1 MFARAPQSPSN
12 SRTPLQNQKFA
23 LSNNASSIRIEIPV
37 KQPCDEAVVRSD
49 GSTNP
54 SRTPSQAWVLVATI
68 LGSSMAFI
76 DGTVVNVALPAL
88 QSNLHATVVDVQWVV
103 ESYGLFLA
111 ALLLI
116 GGAMGDSFGRR
127 SVFLFG
133 TGLFAAASVG
143 CGLSSSIS
151 QLIIARSFQGIGAA
165 FLVPSS
171 LAIISASFDEKSRGR
186 AIGTWSGFTAITTAL
201 GPVLGG
207 WLIEHASWNWVFL
220 INVPIAAAVIA
231 ISLWHIS
238 ESRSSTPQKTDWLGA
253 AFATIGLGGIVFG
266 FVESANLGWRH
277 PLVLGSLI
285 VGFASLIVFVFVEK
299 RVAAPMVPLSLFKS
313 RSFTG
318 ANLLTLLLYAALGI
332 FFFLFPMN
340 LIQVQKYSTTATG
353 AAALPLILLM
363 FFLSRWSGGLV
374 ARFGPKL
381 PLIVGPL
388 IAAAGFLLFALPSVG
403 ASYWTTF
410 FPAFVVLGLGMAV
423 SVAPLTTVVMSSV
436 EQARAGTASGI
447 NNAVS
452 RVAGVLAV
460 AILGIVMVGA
470 FSHRLQ
476 QSLATLDLAPGVLH
490 QIQSSEIRLAGLEV
504 PSDLDAR
511 TSSALRAAI
520 DQAFVLG
527 FRLIM
532 LLCAGLA
539 VASAAV
545 ASRMIPSRAVPQ
557 VSKFNGVVVAK
568 IQKLK
573 DSIFR
578 REKITYGEKFGAS
591 A

>member
-1 MFARAPQSPSN
+1 M
-12 SRTPLQNQKFA
+12 
-23 LSNNASSIRIEIPV
+23 
-37 KQPCDEAVVRSD
+37 KQPCDEAVVRS
-49 GSTNP
+49 GSSNALCRTQ
-54 SRTPSQAWVLVATI
+54 SRAWVLAATI

-88 QSNLHATVVDVQWVV
+88 QSSLQATVVDVQWVV
-103 ESYGLFLA
+103 ESYGLFLS

-116 GGAMGDSFGRR
+116 GGALGDSVGRR
-127 SVFLFG
+127 SIFLLG
-133 TGLFAAASVG
+133 TGVFATASVG
-143 CGLSSSIS
+143 CGLSSNIS
-151 QLIIARSFQGIGAA
+151 QLIVARCVQGIGAA

-171 LAIISASFDEKSRGR
+171 LAIISAFFDEKSRGQ
-186 AIGTWSGFTAITTAL
+186 AIGTWSGFTAITAAL

-207 WLIEHASWNWVFL
+207 WLIEHASWHWVFF
-220 INVPIAAAVIA
+220 INVPVAAAVIA
-231 ISLWHIS
+231 ISLWHIP
-238 ESRSSTPQKTDWLGA
+238 ESRSSTPQNADWLGA
-253 AFATIGLGGIVFG
+253 SVATVSLAGIVFG
-266 FVESANLGWRH
+266 FVKSATLGWSH
-277 PLVLGSLI
+277 ALVLGSLI
-285 VGFASLIVFVFVEK
+285 VGFGALILFVYVER
-299 RVAAPMVPLSLFKS
+299 RVASPMVPLSLFKS
-313 RSFTG
+313 SSFTG

-332 FFFLFPMN
+332 FFFLFPLN

-353 AAALPLILLM
+353 AAALPLILLL

-374 ARFGPKL
+374 ARFGPKA

-436 EQARAGTASGI
+436 EQTRAGTASGI

-460 AILGIVMVGA
+460 AILGIVMVSA

-511 TSSALRAAI
+511 TSWALRAAI

-532 LLCAGLA
+532 LLCACLA

-545 ASRMIPSRAVPQ
+545 ALRMIPSRAV
-557 VSKFNGVVVAK
+557 
-568 IQKLK
+568 
-573 DSIFR
+573 
-578 REKITYGEKFGAS
+578 T
-591 A
+591 

>member
-1 MFARAPQSPSN
+1 
-12 SRTPLQNQKFA
+12 
-23 LSNNASSIRIEIPV
+23 
-37 KQPCDEAVVRSD
+37 
-49 GSTNP
+49 
-54 SRTPSQAWVLVATI
+54 
-68 LGSSMAFI
+68 MAFI

-88 QSNLHATVVDVQWVV
+88 QSSLHATVVDVQWVV

-143 CGLSSSIS
+143 CGLSANIS
-151 QLIIARSFQGIGAA
+151 QLIVARSFQGIGAA

-171 LAIISASFDEKSRGR
+171 LAIISASFDEESRGR

-207 WLIEHASWNWVFL
+207 WLIEHASWHWVFL
-220 INVPIAAAVIA
+220 INVPIAVAVIA
-231 ISLWHIS
+231 ISLWHIP
-238 ESRSSTPQKTDWLGA
+238 ESRSSTRQKTDWLGA

-277 PLVLGSLI
+277 PLVVGSLI
-285 VGFASLIVFVFVEK
+285 VGFASLIAFVFVEK
-299 RVAAPMVPLSLFKS
+299 REASPMVPLSLFKS

-353 AAALPLILLM
+353 AAALPLILLI

-374 ARFGPKL
+374 AHFGPKL

-403 ASYWTTF
+403 ESYWLTF

-423 SVAPLTTVVMSSV
+423 SVAPLTTVVMNSV
-436 EQARAGTASGI
+436 DQAHAGTASGI

-460 AILGIVMVGA
+460 AVFGIVMVSAFGA
-470 FSHRLQ
+470 RLQ
-476 QSLATLDLAPGVLH
+476 HSLAGLNLAPAALH
-490 QIQSSEIRLAGLEV
+490 QIQSSVIRLAGLEV
-504 PSDLDAR
+504 PAGLDPQT
-511 TSSALRAAI
+511 TSAIQSAVAHSFIYA
-520 DQAFVLG
+520 
-527 FRLIM
+527 FRLVT
-532 LLCAGLA
+532 LLCAALA

-545 ASRMIPSRAVPQ
+545 ASRMIPSRGAALASR
-557 VSKFNGVVVAK
+557 VSP
-568 IQKLK
+568 
-573 DSIFR
+573 
-578 REKITYGEKFGAS
+578 E
-591 A
+591 